1 VICFLDTKKACDKM
15 VEERKERKKKERTPL
30 SVLQPDGT
38 IEQSSTAIDLQSAAK
53 SPMASG
59 SESMLKKTEVKKH
72 TLD

>member
-1 VICFLDTKKACDKM
+1 M
-15 VEERKERKKKERTPL
+15 VEEKRKKKERKKKERTPL

-38 IEQSSTAIDLQSAAK
+38 IEPSTAIDLQSAAK

-59 SESMLKKTEVKKH
+59 SSKSLLKKNEVKKH